1 MQGTSGGYAPIAEV
15 IEVTTTHSP
24 YPPEAEN
31 EGVNVEEPVE
41 ETGEDVGDD
50 EMREEPAVTLGYD

>member
-1 MQGTSGGYAPIAEV
+1 M
-15 IEVTTTHSP
+15 TTPQTPDSSAA
-24 YPPEAEN
+24 AEN
-31 EGVNVEEPVE
+31 EGINIEEPVD